1 MEEFIQRAIDI
12 HLAYKYGKVYPE
24 GDRPYKIE
32 FHSVNTALQ
41 QEHND
46 NRDSQANYATLI
58 TQILDAVSN
67 NTTLANSEAFKR
79 YLFSNI
85 LEIDENISNS
95 LVAELKAKGDE
106 DSSMMDSILKS
117 TPEELAHILES
128 VFKEGQNN
136 D

>member
-1 MEEFIQRAIDI
+1 
-12 HLAYKYGKVYPE
+12 
-24 GDRPYKIE
+24 
-32 FHSVNTALQ
+32 
-41 QEHND
+41 
-46 NRDSQANYATLI
+46 
-58 TQILDAVSN
+58 
-67 NTTLANSEAFKR
+67 
-79 YLFSNI
+79 I